1 VDIRANAVS
10 KSTDITAHVKGNA
23 PMNVG
28 IGGYAD
34 ARGTDQ
40 HNQGLSERR
49 VNAIR
54 DALVKAGVAS
64 DKIQTSAF
72 GEQNRSATN
81 PLTLAGSAIVAS
93 TWDSAPAIK

>member
-1 VDIRANAVS
+1 MDIRANAVS
-10 KSTDITAHVKGNA
+10 KSTDIAAHVKQNA

-28 IGGYAD
+28 TGGYAN
-34 ARGTDQ
+34 ARVTGQ

-72 GEQNRSATN
+72 GEQKCNE
-81 PLTLAGSAIVAS
+81 S
-93 TWDSAPAIK
+93 TDACWQHDRRVDVEFRTGN

>member
-10 KSTDITAHVKGNA
+10 KITDIAAHVKQNA

-28 IGGYAD
+28 TGGYAD
-34 ARGTDQ
+34 ACGTDQ
-40 HNQGLSERR
+40 HNQGERR

-72 GEQNRSATN
+72 GEQKPQCNESTDACWQRDRRVDVGFRT
-81 PLTLAGSAIVAS
+81 GS
-93 TWDSAPAIK
+93 

>member
-1 VDIRANAVS
+1 VDIRANEIS
-10 KSTDITAHVKGNA
+10 KITDIAAHVKQNA

-28 IGGYAD
+28 IGGY
-34 ARGTDQ
+34 DQ

-64 DKIQTSAF
+64 DKIQWSAF
-72 GEQNRSATN
+72 GEQKPQCNE
-81 PLTLAGSAIVAS
+81 S
-93 TWDSAPAIK
+93 TDACWQRDRRVDVGFRTGK

>member
-1 VDIRANAVS
+1 MQVS
-10 KSTDITAHVKGNA
+10 
-23 PMNVG
+23 

-34 ARGTDQ
+34 PRGTEQ

-54 DALVKAGVAS
+54 DALVKAGVSS

-72 GEQNRSATN
+72 GEQKLQCNE
-81 PLTLAGSAIVAS
+81 S
-93 TWDSAPAIK
+93 TDACWQRDRRVDVGFRTGK

>member
-1 VDIRANAVS
+1 VS
-10 KSTDITAHVKGNA
+10 KSTDIAAHVKQNA

-34 ARGTDQ
+34 ARVTDQ

-54 DALVKAGVAS
+54 DALVKAVAS

-72 GEQNRSATN
+72 GEQEPQCSE
-81 PLTLAGSAIVAS
+81 S
-93 TWDSAPAIK
+93 TDACWQRDRRVDVGFRTGK

>member
-1 VDIRANAVS
+1 VS
-10 KSTDITAHVKGNA
+10 KSTDIAAHVKQNA

-34 ARGTDQ
+34 PRGTEQ
-40 HNQGLSERR
+40 HNQGRSERR

-64 DKIQTSAF
+64 NKIQTSAF
-72 GEQNRSATN
+72 GEQKPQCNE
-81 PLTLAGSAIVAS
+81 S
-93 TWDSAPAIK
+93 TDACWQRDRRVDVGFRTAIK

>member
-1 VDIRANAVS
+1 MS
-10 KSTDITAHVKGNA
+10 KSTDITAHVKGNV

-54 DALVKAGVAS
+54 DALVKAERPSAS
-64 DKIQTSAF
+64 RSL
-72 GEQNRSATN
+72 SATN
-81 PLTLAGSAIVAS
+81 RLTLAGSAIVAS
-93 TWDSAPAIK
+93 TWDFAPASN

>member
-1 VDIRANAVS
+1 VS
-10 KSTDITAHVKGNA
+10 KSTDIAAHVKQNA

-34 ARGTDQ
+34 QRDTDQ
-40 HNQGLSERR
+40 HNQGERR

-72 GEQNRSATN
+72 GEQKPQCNE
-81 PLTLAGSAIVAS
+81 S
-93 TWDSAPAIK
+93 TDACWQRDRRVDVGFRTGN

>member
-1 VDIRANAVS
+1 MS
-10 KSTDITAHVKGNA
+10 KITDIAAHVKQNA

-34 ARGTDQ
+34 QRDTDQ

-54 DALVKAGVAS
+54 DAL
-64 DKIQTSAF
+64 I
-72 GEQNRSATN
+72 N
-81 PLTLAGSAIVAS
+81 
-93 TWDSAPAIK
+93 

>member
-1 VDIRANAVS
+1 VS
-10 KSTDITAHVKGNA
+10 KSTDITAHVKQNA

-28 IGGYAD
+28 TGGYAD
-34 ARGTDQ
+34 ACGTDQ
-40 HNQGLSERR
+40 HNQGERR

-64 DKIQTSAF
+64 DKIQTSASASRS
-72 GEQNRSATN
+72 RSATN
-81 PLTLAGSAIVAS
+81 RLTLAGSAIVAS

>member
-1 VDIRANAVS
+1 MDIRANEMS

-34 ARGTDQ
+34 VCGTEQ

-49 VNAIR
+49 VNAFR
-54 DALVKAGVAS
+54 DALVKAGVATWNS
-64 DKIQTSAF
+64 I
-72 GEQNRSATN
+72 
-81 PLTLAGSAIVAS
+81 PAS
-93 TWDSAPAIK
+93 K

>member
-1 VDIRANAVS
+1 MS
-10 KSTDITAHVKGNA
+10 KITDITAHVKQNA

-28 IGGYAD
+28 TGGYAD

-40 HNQGLSERR
+40 HNQGLSERG

-64 DKIQTSAF
+64 DKIQTRAF
-72 GEQNRSATN
+72 GEQKPQRNE
-81 PLTLAGSAIVAS
+81 S
-93 TWDSAPAIK
+93 TDACWQHDRRVDVEFRTGN